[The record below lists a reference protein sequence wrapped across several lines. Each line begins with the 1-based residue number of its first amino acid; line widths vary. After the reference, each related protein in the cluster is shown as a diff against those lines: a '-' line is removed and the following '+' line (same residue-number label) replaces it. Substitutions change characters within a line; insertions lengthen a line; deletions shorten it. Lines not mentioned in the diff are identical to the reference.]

1 MDKEIKYIWNS
12 PGDPNYELIKKAV
25 KIGSNSLIKKKYE
38 RYHHIFSFLYQ
49 KYTSKKISNYSTKEI
64 LSYFEFLNSLDL
76 QVMIKNG
83 MRNAI
88 QLLVINQKT
97 NFDKKILKKDYFQ
110 FWYPAIWENPS
121 DPNKKYIMNFLED
134 SYSTKISILTHRNRL
149 NVSLKVLYGLAGV
162 KFILNYTP
170 EELRI
175 FRKEIDKRDIQKEVK
190 TKYASVL
197 KGLIEDIIDHIE
209 EEGKEPPNSYRYE
222 RIFSQQKHKNKF
234 HHGGSKQEIIKL
246 TPENMNQFFHR
257 IKSLNFNY
265 YVILH
270 LLLTSCRY
278 KGLRNFKVKNINWKF
293 NFISTEGKVTAAS
306 SGKNRYF
313 FNEEFA
319 SELRTYILRNN
330 LSNEDYL
337 ISMSYQ
343 TFRKKIHHF
352 WKGLTS
358 RRFRH
363 FMITQWQRNKMDV
376 VDRCI
381 LSNHK
386 PPTDTKIDARYVDNK
401 EDFEYLSKI
410 YNQYFK
416 LIFPFE
422 F

>member
-1 MDKEIKYIWNS
+1 MDKKIIYIWNS

-25 KIGSNSLIKKKYE
+25 KTGSNSLIKKKYE
-38 RYHHIFSFLYQ
+38 RYHHIFSFLYR
-49 KYTSKKISNYSTKEI
+49 KYQVKNICDYSTKEI
-64 LSYFEFLNSLDL
+64 LSYFEYLNSLDL
-76 QVMIKNG
+76 HVMIKIGIRNT
-83 MRNAI
+83 MR
-88 QLLVINQKT
+88 LLVINQKT
-97 NFDKKILKKDYFQ
+97 NFDKKILENDYFQ
-110 FWYPAIWENPS
+110 FLYATIWENPN
-121 DPNKKYIMNFLED
+121 DPNKNYIKNFLED
-134 SYSTKISILTHRNRL
+134 SYSTKDSIMKHRNCL
-149 NVSLKVLYGLAGV
+149 NISLKVLYGLAGV
-162 KFILNYTP
+162 KFVLDYTP
-170 EELRI
+170 EELRK

-197 KGLIEDIIDHIE
+197 KGLIEDILDRIE
-209 EEGKEPPNSYRYE
+209 EEGKKPPNSYRYE

-234 HHGGSKQEIIKL
+234 HHGGFKQEIIKL
-246 TPENMNQFFHR
+246 TPENLNKFFHR

-278 KGLRNFKVKNINWKF
+278 KGLKNFKVKNINWKY
-293 NFISTEGKVTAAS
+293 NFISTEGKVTSAS

-313 FNEEFA
+313 FNDEFA

-330 LSNEDYL
+330 LSNGDYL
-337 ISMSYQ
+337 ISMCYS
-343 TFRKKIHHF
+343 TFRKKMHRY

-363 FMITQWQRNKMDV
+363 FMITQWQRKKMDV

-386 PPTDTKIDARYVDNK
+386 PPTDTKIDARYVDNM

-410 YNQYFK
+410 YNKYFK